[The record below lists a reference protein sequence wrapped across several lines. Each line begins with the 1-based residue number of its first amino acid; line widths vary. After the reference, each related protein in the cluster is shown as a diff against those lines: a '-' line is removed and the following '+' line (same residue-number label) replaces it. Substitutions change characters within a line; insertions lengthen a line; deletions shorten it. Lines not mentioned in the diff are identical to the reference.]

1 MMPDRVT
8 RLAYGL
14 GATAF
19 GAKLHLFGLLLLFY
33 NQVVGLPAASVSFVL
48 ATSIVLDALWDPLVG
63 QISDN
68 TRSRWGR
75 RHPYLYAVAV
85 PLALAF
91 ALLWQPPAGWSQPAL
106 LAWLAVFAIL
116 VRLLTG
122 LHEIPSTALL
132 PELARGYD
140 ERTTLLGYRYF
151 FGAVGATISAVLGFG
166 IFLRSTP
173 EQPFGQLNR
182 AGYAPFGATI
192 AAVMLVTILTSAL
205 GTHRHIPKLRSPA
218 ARPAGS
224 AGMLRVIVKTLSN
237 RNFAV
242 IAVSGLVH
250 GINLGIHGGLAVYFS
265 TYFWAL
271 PSEKLL
277 WLSLAS
283 LPANFAA
290 AFLAPVF
297 AKSWGKKRAC
307 VALFLAAIALG
318 NLPLAA
324 GLLGWMPPAGTAAQ
338 FLDPARRPP
347 GRRRTR
353 YCGLHYRHVD
363 DRRYRRRGRTAH
375 GPALGRPPDRRRH
388 IRAEAEGWS
397 GNPYPRRVAR
407 ACRLPA
413 ARQSR
418 DARSAGDAPPRLHQP
433 AHLGRPRRHLDLR
446 AVALPDRPAGARSQP
461 GEARRLN
468 VERQKPDAHTS
479 IRRCALRC
487 RRAVEFGGFRDSVEF
502 QRSAKTPCA

>member
-85 PLALAF
+85 PLAFAF

-116 VRLLTG
+116 VRL

-277 WLSLAS
+277 WLSLAP

-338 FLDPARRPP
+338 FSILLADRLVVAALGTAGFIIVTSMIADIVEEAELRTGRRSEGLLIAADTFVQKLSAGAAILIPGVLLALVAFPPHANPGTLDPQVMRHLAFISLPVWVVLAVIS
-347 GRRRTR
+347 TCVLLR
-353 YCGLHYRHVD
+353 YRI
-363 DRRYRRRGRTAH
+363 DRRAH
-375 GPALGRPPDRRRH
+375 
-388 IRAEAEGWS
+388 EA
-397 GNPYPRRVAR
+397 NLAK
-407 ACRLPA
+407 LA
-413 ARQSR
+413 A
-418 DARSAGDAPPRLHQP
+418 
-433 AHLGRPRRHLDLR
+433 
-446 AVALPDRPAGARSQP
+446 
-461 GEARRLN
+461 
-468 VERQKPDAHTS
+468 
-479 IRRCALRC
+479 
-487 RRAVEFGGFRDSVEF
+487 
-502 QRSAKTPCA
+502 